1 MNIPLVDLKAQ
12 YKVIEEKSVKAV
24 GEVLSSASYIMG
36 KDVTEFENEFAEYI
50 GVKHAISVGNGTD
63 ALVVALMACG
73 IREGD
78 EVITTPFT
86 FFATAESISFVGATP
101 VFVDV
106 EKDTYN
112 IDPLK
117 IEEKITKKTKAIM
130 PVHIFGQP
138 AKMDEIMAIAKKH
151 NIKVIEDAAQAVG
164 AEYKEKKVGAIGDV
178 GCFSFFP
185 TKNLGCAGDGG
196 IITTYD
202 DNIATIVRALR
213 THGSGENG
221 QRAYNLL
228 NKINEEVKTS
238 EGHDDTVYNP
248 LKYYNYL
255 IGFNTR
261 LDTIQAAILRIKLS
275 HIDNWNEKRRENAK
289 MYDEKLKDTA
299 LTLPIS
305 IAESKSVYNMYVV
318 QSENREKMINKL
330 NDKGI
335 STGIYYPVPMHLQK
349 VYKNLGYKEGDMPVA
364 EYLSHRTFAIPIF
377 PELSIE
383 QKNYIVETIKMWL
396 DYKFYIIKV

>member
-12 YKVIEEKSVKAV
+12 YKLVEEKAGKAV
-24 GEVLSSASYIMG
+24 MEVLSSANYIMG
-36 KDVTEFENEFAEYI
+36 KEVLEFEKEFAEYI

-63 ALVVALMACG
+63 ALVLALMAAG
-73 IREGD
+73 VGKGD

-86 FFATAESISFVGATP
+86 FFSTAESISSVGAIP

-106 EKDTYN
+106 EKETYN

-130 PVHIFGQP
+130 PVHIFGQA
-138 AKMDEIMAIAKKH
+138 AKMDQIMAIAK
-151 NIKVIEDAAQAVG
+151 NYNLKVIEDAAQAVG
-164 AEYKEKKVGAIGDV
+164 SEYKGEKTGSIGDV

-196 IITTYD
+196 IITTSD
-202 DNIATIVRALR
+202 DNIATILRALR

-221 QRAYNLL
+221 QKAYNLL
-228 NKINEEVKTS
+228 NNITEEIKTS
-238 EGHDDTVYNP
+238 EGHNDTVYNP

-261 LDTIQAAILRIKLS
+261 LDAVQAAILRVKLPK
-275 HIDNWNEKRRENAK
+275 IDEWNEKRRGNAK
-289 MYDEKLKDTA
+289 EYDEKLKDTA
-299 LTLPIS
+299 LTLPVS
-305 IAESKSVYNMYVV
+305 IPESKSVYNMYVI
-318 QSENREKMINKL
+318 QAENREEIINKL
-330 NDKGI
+330 KDKGI
-335 STGIYYPVPMHLQK
+335 STGVYYPVPIHLQK
-349 VYKNLGYKEGDMPVA
+349 AYTELEYKEGDMPVA

-377 PELSIE
+377 PELSSE
-383 QKNYIVETIKMWL
+383 QKE
-396 DYKFYIIKV
+396 YIIENLRASI

>member
-12 YKVIEEKSVKAV
+12 YKLVEEKAGKAV
-24 GEVLSSASYIMG
+24 MEVLSSANYIMG
-36 KDVTEFENEFAEYI
+36 SEVLEFEKEFAEYI

-63 ALVVALMACG
+63 ALVLALMAAG
-73 IREGD
+73 VGKGD

-86 FFATAESISFVGATP
+86 FFSTAESISSVGAIP

-106 EKDTYN
+106 EKETYN

-117 IEEKITKKTKAIM
+117 IEEKITEKTKAIM
-130 PVHIFGQP
+130 PVHIFGQA
-138 AKMDEIMAIAKKH
+138 AKMDEIMTIAKKH
-151 NIKVIEDAAQAVG
+151 KLKVIEDAAQAVG
-164 AEYKEKKVGAIGDV
+164 SEYKGKKAGSIGDV

-196 IITTYD
+196 IITTSD
-202 DNIATIVRALR
+202 DNIATIAKALR

-221 QRAYNLL
+221 QKAYNLL
-228 NKINEEVKTS
+228 NNISEEIKTS

-261 LDTIQAAILRIKLS
+261 LDAVQAAILRVKLPK
-275 HIDNWNEKRRENAK
+275 IDEWNEKRRINARV
-289 MYDEKLKDTA
+289 YDEKLKDTT
-299 LTLPIS
+299 LTLPVS
-305 IAESKSVYNMYVV
+305 IPESKSVYNMYVV
-318 QSENREKMINKL
+318 QAENREEIINKL
-330 NDKGI
+330 KDKGI
-335 STGIYYPVPMHLQK
+335 STGVYYPVPIHLQK
-349 VYKNLGYKEGDMPVA
+349 AYTELEYKEGDMPVA

-377 PELSIE
+377 PELSSE
-383 QKNYIVETIKMWL
+383 QKE
-396 DYKFYIIKV
+396 YIIDNLRNTIN

>member
-12 YKVIEEKSVKAV
+12 YKLVEEKAGKAV
-24 GEVLSSASYIMG
+24 LDVLSSANYIMG
-36 KDVTEFENEFAEYI
+36 REVLEFEKEFAEYI

-63 ALVVALMACG
+63 ALVLALMAAG
-73 IREGD
+73 IGKGD

-86 FFATAESISFVGATP
+86 FFSTAESISAVGAIP

-106 EKDTYN
+106 EKETYN

-130 PVHIFGQP
+130 PVHIFGQA
-138 AKMDEIMAIAKKH
+138 AKMDEIMAIAEKH
-151 NIKVIEDAAQAVG
+151 KLKVIEDAAQAVG
-164 AEYKEKKVGAIGDV
+164 AEYKGQKVGRIGDV

-196 IITTYD
+196 IITTSN
-202 DNIATIVRALR
+202 DNIATIARALR

-221 QRAYNLL
+221 QKAYNLL
-228 NKINEEVKTS
+228 NNINEEIKTS

-261 LDTIQAAILRIKLS
+261 LDAVQAAILRIKLPK
-275 HIDNWNEKRRENAK
+275 IDEWNEKRRQNARE
-289 MYDEKLKDTA
+289 YDEKLKDTA
-299 LTLPIS
+299 LTLPVS
-305 IAESKSVYNMYVV
+305 IPESKSVYNMYVV
-318 QSENREKMINKL
+318 QAENREEVINKL
-330 NDKGI
+330 KEKGI
-335 STGIYYPVPMHLQK
+335 STGVYYPVTIHLQK
-349 VYKNLGYKEGDMPVA
+349 AYKDLEYKEGDMPVA

-377 PELSIE
+377 PELNSE
-383 QKNYIVETIKMWL
+383 QKE
-396 DYKFYIIKV
+396 YIIDSLRATI